1 MATAAGYNPVITG
14 SIPVDLPICEIS
26 YMEANH
32 MKQRRR
38 ADIARQTWPRSPV
51 TRVKP
56 NKKGKGS
63 YNRNRKVS
71 GG

>member
-1 MATAAGYNPVITG
+1 
-14 SIPVDLPICEIS
+14 
-26 YMEANH
+26 

-63 YNRNRKVS
+63 YNRNRKES